1 MNKVIDNVKFTKFF
15 LRNKEISEEQ
25 KQKFMKAVPKMTEME
40 KAEII
45 ANIRSVQL
53 AEMLED
59 LRGKIAD
66 PLLSKEEVKKIED
79 EWAMEKHKEIV
90 EKMDKDKIKESE
102 DTLKQHSPPS
112 HQPPQSSTPGQSH
125 DPQQPNQ
132 PSGNQTAEPSKS

>member
-66 PLLSKEEVKKIED
+66 PLLTKE
-79 EWAMEKHKEIV
+79 
-90 EKMDKDKIKESE
+90 
-102 DTLKQHSPPS
+102 
-112 HQPPQSSTPGQSH
+112 
-125 DPQQPNQ
+125 
-132 PSGNQTAEPSKS
+132 